1 MTTDANNPGVGAES
15 NPQAD
20 ANTELATDATELETE
35 AVGTEGEDAQ
45 TETDDT
51 DEIEH
56 DGVKHRIPKA
66 LKSAFL
72 MQADYTRKTQEVAE
86 QRNALEEQG
95 ASLQQQ
101 RNALEE
107 QGASLQQQAAAREA
121 HFRIAGRVS
130 ALEDAL
136 SQFENVDWAS
146 LCLSNREQYELTRI
160 QEQQLRAAHAKASRE
175 LSEKVTEA
183 QRASEAETATR
194 KTKLAESL
202 ARDIPGYSPELAT
215 KMQTFGVATYGFSA
229 AEIAGTTDPR
239 LHRLLNDA
247 RIGRELQEKA
257 AKAAAAAKTA
267 AAAQGASPPA
277 QVGSRAQSAKIS
289 ASAPSSDKLSSSEW
303 KRRRE
308 EEIRRQNA

>member
-101 RNALEE
+101 
-107 QGASLQQQAAAREA
+107 AAAREA

-146 LCLSNREQYELTRI
+146 LYISNREQYELTRI